1 MGYVH
6 DTHMSQYIPPTAMHC
21 VTGTWTQTAGAFAG
35 TIAKHKAANAETS
48 VINIPIMLPSNS
60 VALKGAKLASVEV
73 DYEIAAQAATSIT
86 ATMNKVTRGAD
97 GADASV
103 ASVTV
108 TQDLTAGTDA
118 ADVDEHKL
126 TVTVT
131 TPFWI
136 DNDEYV
142 LLIITAVAAA
152 GTTIDLLGAVAN
164 FTLRM

>member
-21 VTGTWTQTAGAFAG
+21 VTGTWTQTAGASCWHDRQAQG
-35 TIAKHKAANAETS
+35 CQCRDQRDQYPDHAAFQFGCPQRCQAC
-48 VINIPIMLPSNS
+48 I
-60 VALKGAKLASVEV
+60 VEV

-97 GADASV
+97 GADATV

-142 LLIITAVAAA
+142 LLVITAIAAA

>member
-1 MGYVH
+1 
-6 DTHMSQYIPPTAMHC
+6 MHC

-35 TIAKHKAANAETS
+35 TIAQAQGCQRRNQRDQY
-48 VINIPIMLPSNS
+48 PDLLPSNS

-103 ASVTV
+103 ASVAV

-142 LLIITAVAAA
+142 LLVITAIAAA

>member
-1 MGYVH
+1 
-6 DTHMSQYIPPTAMHC
+6 
-21 VTGTWTQTAGAFAG
+21 
-35 TIAKHKAANAETS
+35 
-48 VINIPIMLPSNS
+48 
-60 VALKGAKLASVEV
+60 
-73 DYEIAAQAATSIT
+73 
-86 ATMNKVTRGAD
+86 MNKVTRGAD
-97 GADASV
+97 GADATV

-108 TQDLTAGTDA
+108 THDLTAGTDA

-142 LLIITAVAAA
+142 LLVITAIAAA

>member
-21 VTGTWTQTAGAFAG
+21 VTGTWTQTAGAVAG
-35 TIAKHKAANAETS
+35 TIAKHKAANAETT

-60 VALKGAKLASVEV
+60 VALKGAKLASVEI
-73 DYEIAAQAATSIT
+73 DYEIGAQAATSVT
-86 ATMNKVTRGAD
+86 ATMNKITRGAD
-97 GADASV
+97 GADATVS
-103 ASVTV
+103 AVTV

-131 TPFWI
+131 TPTWL
-136 DNDEYV
+136 DNDDY
-142 LLIITAVAAA
+142 LLLVISAVCAA

-164 FTLRM
+164 FTLRL